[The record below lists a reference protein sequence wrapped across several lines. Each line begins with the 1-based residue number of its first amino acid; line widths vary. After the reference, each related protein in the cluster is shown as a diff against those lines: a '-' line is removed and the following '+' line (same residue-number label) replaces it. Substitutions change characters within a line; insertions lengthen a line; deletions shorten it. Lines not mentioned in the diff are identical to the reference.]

1 MLRIGIIGMGF
12 MGRTHCEAYQKIPG
26 VKVTAIADLDPRRAA
41 GDLSGSAGNIQTGG
55 LTQLPMNEI
64 RGTQNFA
71 DLLDATDLDIID
83 VCTPTPLHVQ
93 MVTRALAAGKHVL
106 SEKPLA
112 RSIADGQRIA
122 EAAAAAKTFHMPA
135 MCMRFWPQWAW
146 LKEVVADG
154 RYGKVLSATFRRVTS
169 PLTGWFLD
177 AKQCGGA
184 ILDLHIHDTDFVNY
198 LFGPPPK
205 VFSRGYKKV
214 TGEVD
219 HIVTNYLYDNV
230 PLVVAE
236 GSWALQT
243 GFGFRMQ
250 YTVNFENATADFD
263 LARDE
268 PLHVIQ
274 NGQKTA
280 IVCAPEA
287 GYDLELRYF
296 INCVQTNQRPT
307 IVTAAD
313 GLVALKII
321 DAENRSVA
329 QQAPVPVT
337 L

>member
-12 MGRTHCEAYQKIPG
+12 MGRTHYEAYQKIPG
-26 VKVTAIADLDPRRAA
+26 VKVAAIADLDPNRAA
-41 GDLSGSAGNIQTGG
+41 GNLAGSGGNLQTGA

-71 DLLDATDLDIID
+71 DLLDAADLDIID
-83 VCTPTPLHVQ
+83 ICTPTPLHAQ
-93 MVTRALAAGKHVL
+93 MVTRALAAGKHVI

-112 RSIADGQRIA
+112 RTIADGQQIVDA
-122 EAAAAAKTFHMPA
+122 VAKARTFHMPA

-146 LKEVVADG
+146 LKETVADQ
-154 RYGKVLSATFRRVTS
+154 RYGKVLAATFRRVTS

-177 AKQCGGA
+177 GKQCGGA
-184 ILDLHIHDTDFVNY
+184 ILDLHIHDTDFINY
-198 LFGPPPK
+198 LFGPPAK
-205 VFSRGYKKV
+205 VFSRGHTKV
-214 TGEVD
+214 TGEID
-219 HIVTNYLYDNV
+219 HVLTHYLYDNI
-230 PLVVAE
+230 PLVAAE
-236 GSWALQT
+236 GSWALQP

-268 PLHVIQ
+268 PRHVIQ
-274 NGQKTA
+274 DGKKNA
-280 IVCAPEA
+280 IACAPEA

-296 INCVQTNQRPT
+296 VNCVQTNQRPT

-321 DAENRSVA
+321 DAEARSIA
-329 QQAPVPVT
+329 QQAPVAVT